1 MQFTRPA
8 GTFTCYIHIS
18 PVVLKEKLFFC
29 FLCFFAQLNLLLY
42 LLCVYSWGVSDG
54 PKPDDYPHHCW
65 SSSGWS
71 GADHPC
77 CLSNRQEEE
86 PCWLPG
92 HLSDPSLDLN
102 HTGWLVKGWTKGCYL
117 VMDDSVGMNLSE
129 WKCVRACVCACIS
142 AEYFS
147 LFLWIMIKLL
157 TLDASWRNLRW
168 LKVWESL
175 NLLQHVNH

>member
-18 PVVLKEKLFFC
+18 SVVLKEKTVIL
-29 FLCFFAQLNLLLY
+29 FAQRNILLY

-92 HLSDPSLDLN
+92 HLSNPSLDLN
-102 HTGWLVKGWTKGCYL
+102 HTGWLVKGWTKGCYFGH
-117 VMDDSVGMNLSE
+117 MDDSVGMNLSE
-129 WKCVRACVCACIS
+129 WKRACVCVCAYLRNIFH
-142 AEYFS
+142 FS
-147 LFLWIMIKLL
+147 V
-157 TLDASWRNLRW
+157 DYD
-168 LKVWESL
+168 
-175 NLLQHVNH
+175 

>member
-18 PVVLKEKLFFC
+18 RVVLKEKTVIL
-29 FLCFFAQLNLLLY
+29 FAQRNLLLY

-129 WKCVRACVCACIS
+129 WKCAYLRNI
-142 AEYFS
+142 FH
-147 LFLWIMIKLL
+147 FLWIMIKLL
-157 TLDASWRNLRW
+157 TLDASWWNVRW
-168 LKVWESL
+168 LKVWEFEFAAAY
-175 NLLQHVNH
+175 